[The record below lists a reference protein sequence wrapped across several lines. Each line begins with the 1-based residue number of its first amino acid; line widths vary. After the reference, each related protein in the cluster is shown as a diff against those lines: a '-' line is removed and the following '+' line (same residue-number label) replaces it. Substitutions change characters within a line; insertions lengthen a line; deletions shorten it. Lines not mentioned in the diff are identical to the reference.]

1 MINKNLLKAFLQS
14 STKEQLIKGIEEII
28 ACFEAREYDADK
40 YINNLINVMSG
51 DEPTIDKRLVL
62 DILANNPTILVY
74 EDEKL
79 DVNSLR
85 ITYFNKITGQVTVNY
100 KKVDGKYNS
109 ASVLDADYILEK
121 AKEAKTE
128 S

>member
-40 YINNLINVMSG
+40 YINNLINIMSG
-51 DEPTIDKRLVL
+51 DEPTIDEKLIL
-62 DILANNPTILVY
+62 DTLANNPTMLVY
-74 EDEKL
+74 KDEQL
-79 DVNSLR
+79 DAESLK
-85 ITYFNKITGQVTVNY
+85 ITYFNKITGQVIVNY
-100 KKVDGKYNS
+100 KSGERKYNS
-109 ASVLDADYILEK
+109 TSTLDVDYILEK